1 MMSQN
6 SIWYAENIDLDALFL
21 SNKTIEI
28 EFKSKSKT
36 IKKGD
41 YIYLPEEMSD
51 KIYFILEGKVKLGTY
66 RDGDKEVV
74 TAILTKGD
82 VFGEGSILGAQ
93 KRKDFAIAADTTEL
107 SILTQEEFNYLVKK
121 YAALNIL
128 MMQIMSDRVSE
139 MEERLESLVFKDSK
153 TRILDFLIRS
163 VEKKGQ
169 RIGYEWVLR
178 NFITHQDIASLT
190 STSRQSVT
198 MILNEL
204 RNENIIQFDR
214 KRLLVRDFD
223 KLKSLVK

>member
-1 MMSQN
+1 MSQN

>member
-1 MMSQN
+1 MSQN

-21 SNKTIEI
+21 SNKSIEI

-107 SILTQEEFNYLVKK
+107 SILTQEEFNFLVKK

-139 MEERLESLVFKDSK
+139 MELRLESLVFKDSK

>member
-1 MMSQN
+1 MTQN
-6 SIWYAENIDLDALFL
+6 SIWYAENIDLESLFL
-21 SNKTIEI
+21 SHTSIEK
-28 EFKSKSKT
+28 EFLSKKKT

-41 YIYLPEEMSD
+41 YVYLPEEPSD
-51 KIYFILEGKVKLGTY
+51 KIYFILDGKVKLGTY

-82 VFGEGSILGAQ
+82 VFGEGSILGNQ
-93 KRKDFAIAADTTEL
+93 KRKDFALAADVTEL
-107 SILTQEEFNYLVKK
+107 SILTQDEFNTLVNKNSS
-121 YAALNIL
+121 LSVL
-128 MMQIMSDRVSE
+128 MMQIMGARVSE
-139 MEERLESLVFKDSK
+139 MEDRLESLVFKDSK
-153 TRILDFLIRS
+153 TRILDFLIKS
-163 VEKKGQ
+163 IEKKGQ

-204 RNENIIQFDR
+204 RHDNIIQFDR

-223 KLKSLVK
+223 RLKSLVK

>member
-1 MMSQN
+1 MSQN

-107 SILTQEEFNYLVKK
+107 SILTQEEFNFLVKK

>member
-1 MMSQN
+1 MSQN

-128 MMQIMSDRVSE
+128 MMQIIKKLLMLHTYSLKAK
-139 MEERLESLVFKDSK
+139 LE
-153 TRILDFLIRS
+153 I
-163 VEKKGQ
+163 
-169 RIGYEWVLR
+169 
-178 NFITHQDIASLT
+178 
-190 STSRQSVT
+190 
-198 MILNEL
+198 
-204 RNENIIQFDR
+204 
-214 KRLLVRDFD
+214 
-223 KLKSLVK
+223 